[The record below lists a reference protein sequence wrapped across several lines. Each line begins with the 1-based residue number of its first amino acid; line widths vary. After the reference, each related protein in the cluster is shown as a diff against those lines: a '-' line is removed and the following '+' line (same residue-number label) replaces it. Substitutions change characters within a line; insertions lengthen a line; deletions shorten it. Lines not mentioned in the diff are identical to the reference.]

1 MRNTSEEQTLM
12 KKRCKIIVF
21 AKAPVAGFAK
31 TRLARVIGDDAA
43 AALATRM
50 LSETVAQAVAAAV
63 GPVEICCAP
72 DTSHA
77 QFAIEQTRHT
87 VALSAQGDGDLGA
100 RMWRAF
106 DRALSEYKTVI
117 IIGTDA
123 PGLHAAH
130 LQLAAKALS
139 THNAAFAPAHDGGYV
154 MVGLSRVMPSLFEGV
169 TWSTSEVMAQTRE
182 KLLSLNA
189 SCFEL
194 PAFFDI
200 DEASD
205 LQHLPAGWLVA

>member
-1 MRNTSEEQTLM
+1 MNKLKESA
-12 KKRCKIIVF
+12 CKIIVF

-31 TRLARVIGDDAA
+31 TRLARVIGDEAA
-43 AALATRM
+43 AALASRM

-72 DTSHA
+72 DASHA
-77 QFAIEQTRHT
+77 QFAIEQARHNVSLIVSLT
-87 VALSAQGDGDLGA
+87 EQGDGDLGA
-100 RMWRAF
+100 RMSRAF
-106 DRALSEYKTVI
+106 DRALSEYQTVI

-123 PGLHAAH
+123 PGLQAAH
-130 LQLAAKALS
+130 LHQAAKALS
-139 THNAAFAPAHDGGYV
+139 SHAAVFAPAHDGGYV
-154 MVGLSRVMPSLFEGV
+154 MVGLARAMPSLFEGV
-169 TWSTSEVMAQTRE
+169 AWSTPAVMAQTRE

-205 LQHLPAGWLVA
+205 LQHLPAGWLAA

>member
-1 MRNTSEEQTLM
+1 MNENACT
-12 KKRCKIIVF
+12 IIVF

-31 TRLARVIGDDAA
+31 TRLARVIGDEAA
-43 AALATRM
+43 AALASRM
-50 LSETVAQAVAAAV
+50 LSETMAQAVAAAV

-77 QFAIEQTRHT
+77 QFSIEQARHN
-87 VALSAQGDGDLGA
+87 VALTAQGDGDLGA
-100 RMWRAF
+100 RMSRAF
-106 DRALSEYKTVI
+106 ERALSGYHSAI

-123 PGLHAAH
+123 PDLQAKH
-130 LQLAAKALS
+130 LQEAAKALT
-139 THNAAFAPAHDGGYV
+139 THDAVFAPAHDGGYV
-154 MVGLSRVMPSLFEGV
+154 MVGLSRAMPSLFEGV
-169 TWSTSEVMAQTRE
+169 AWSTSAVMAQTRE

-205 LQHLPAGWLVA
+205 LQHLPAGWLAA

>member
-1 MRNTSEEQTLM
+1 MNKLNGNS
-12 KKRCKIIVF
+12 CKIIVF

-43 AALATRM
+43 AALASRM
-50 LSETVAQAVAAAV
+50 LRETVAQAVAAAV

-77 QFAIEQTRHT
+77 QFAIEKARHN
-87 VALSAQGDGDLGA
+87 LSLNAQGDGDLGA
-100 RMWRAF
+100 RMSRAF
-106 DRALSEYKTVI
+106 ERALSESQAVI

-123 PGLHAAH
+123 PGLQAAH
-130 LQLAAKALS
+130 LQEAAKALS
-139 THNAAFAPAHDGGYV
+139 THGAVFAPAHDGGYV
-154 MVGLSRVMPSLFEGV
+154 MVGLSCAMPSLFEGV
-169 TWSTSEVMAQTRE
+169 AWSTSEVMAQTRK
-182 KLLSLNA
+182 KLTLLNVN
-189 SCFEL
+189 CFEL

-205 LQHLPAGWLVA
+205 LQHLPAGWLAA

>member
-1 MRNTSEEQTLM
+1 M
-12 KKRCKIIVF
+12 KNMNENACKIIVF

-31 TRLARVIGDDAA
+31 TRLARVIGDEAA
-43 AALATRM
+43 AALASRM

-77 QFAIEQTRHT
+77 QFSIEQARHN
-87 VALSAQGDGDLGA
+87 VALTAQGDGDLGA
-100 RMWRAF
+100 RMSRAF
-106 DRALSEYKTVI
+106 ERALSGYHSAI

-123 PGLHAAH
+123 PDLQAKH
-130 LQLAAKALS
+130 LQEAAKALT
-139 THNAAFAPAHDGGYV
+139 THDAVFAPAHDGGYV
-154 MVGLSRVMPSLFEGV
+154 MVGLSRAMPSLFEGV
-169 TWSTSEVMAQTRE
+169 AWSTSAVMAQTRE

-189 SCFEL
+189 NCFEL

-205 LQHLPAGWLVA
+205 LQHLPAGWLAA